1 MSNISSYAKMNQYTG
16 SITIS
21 TPTIMNI
28 HAHTQAAYESFLRFA
43 GESKISLLH
52 PDSRFRTLVVARLL
66 ADPDIHTLYYALDVD
81 DINLR
86 NFLTGIIRRLS
97 LQHATF
103 GRLLSMLPANNLDDP
118 NKHMELV
125 INTFIDELSEIE
137 SDSFYLILDEF
148 DRADLADDIKR
159 FVERLSHSAPGH
171 CRIVLNGRSLPRMPW
186 LSMMAKR
193 HAIIVRDEMLVRTN
207 FYHKPNNHDASV
219 KVLSLGPGYVF
230 LDDLLVDKW
239 EGHLPRLLLFYALD
253 RPDVTRNQICG
264 TFWPNLDI
272 DQAVN
277 VFHVTKRRLHKAL
290 NLDILAHDGTYYRT
304 DMNVPIYFDAI
315 EFVEALLEGRY
326 GDPDDPFELWQ
337 KVAKLYRGPYLE
349 GHNEDWILERRE
361 AYLSAYM
368 EALDNIAELWI
379 KDEKY
384 ELALLTLVRAIETD
398 FSYDEF
404 HLKLLRLYVTLGRRA
419 EAVAH
424 YREMERR
431 AKTAKTR
438 LSDDIQQLFRDI
450 SA

>member
-1 MSNISSYAKMNQYTG
+1 
-16 SITIS
+16 
-21 TPTIMNI
+21 MNI
-28 HAHTQAAYESFLRFA
+28 HDHTQSAYESFLRYA
-43 GESKISLLH
+43 GDSKIALLH
-52 PDSRFRTLVVARLL
+52 PSSRFRSLIVARLL
-66 ADPDIHTLYYALDVD
+66 ADPNIHTLYYALDVD
-81 DINLR
+81 DISLP
-86 NFLTGIIRRLS
+86 NFLTGIIRSLS

-103 GRLLSMLPANNLDDP
+103 GRHLSVLPGNTLDAP
-118 NKHMELV
+118 NKNMDLV
-125 INTFIDELSEIE
+125 LQTFINELAEIE
-137 SDSFYLILDEF
+137 ADVFYLVLDEF

-159 FVERLSHSAPGH
+159 FVERLSHSAPAR

-186 LSMMAKR
+186 LSMIAKR
-193 HAIIVRDEMLVRTN
+193 HAIIIRDDLLVRTN
-207 FYHKPNNHDASV
+207 FYHKPNDSNATV

-230 LDDLLVDKW
+230 LDDFLVDNW

-253 RPDVTRNQICG
+253 RPNVTRNQICQ

-290 NLDILAHDGTYYRT
+290 NLDVLAHDGTYYRT
-304 DMNVPIYFDAI
+304 HKDVPIYFDAI

-326 GDPDDPFELWQ
+326 GTPDDPFELWQ

-349 GHNEDWILERRE
+349 GHNEGWILERRD
-361 AYLSAYM
+361 AYRSAYM
-368 EALDNIAELWI
+368 EALDNIADLWMA
-379 KDEKY
+379 DDKY

-398 FSYDEF
+398 FTYDDF

-431 AKTAKTR
+431 AKANKTP
-438 LSDDIQQLFRDI
+438 LSGEIRQLFSDI
-450 SA
+450 TA